1 MSADNLPRSEMA
13 LIRRMDAVRALCKQ
27 ALRDADEAPVYS
39 PQVAAANFAAE
50 VRDVLDGGGEAGG

>member
-27 ALRDADEAPVYS
+27 AFRDADDAPVYS
-39 PQVAAANFAAE
+39 PQVAAANFAIQ
-50 VRDVLDGGGEAGG
+50 VQDLLDGGEAA